1 MNILQHLLKDIL
13 VKFKDEKL
21 LTDLKNINLERKKYN
36 NELNNLLKS
45 DNLIIEKYYK
55 LQSGGAVRQTFDAT
69 TIAQLENL
77 NNILRALG
85 SISPGQI
92 NDKTQKIKDI
102 TQKIIDEINIISSTD
117 VDINKLFDKIPQIL
131 NTTQI
136 NINSTEKGF
145 KIGTELSNL
154 TIPLDISGVQYDA
167 TGKITGDF
175 LNSKKLNEIMTRMKQ
190 SYDSLNTQISSGTSV
205 DDTEFSRVKN
215 EILENMRILNEQKTK
230 LETINTE
237 LTKKITDFDKI
248 HNDIRIDIN
257 DLKFKDIH
265 QTALDVQKYIN
276 NPPTPED
283 KAIMEKVIKF
293 AYKSGNTI
301 ESDRNLFIKNNE
313 VEFAKQYNE
322 NVNKLSTLNYT
333 IGTDTK
339 KLPDKCYRGSDTKAI
354 ANNILTE
361 SVASTTS
368 VMESI
373 KSLLNSNIED
383 FKEPAGLSAPNRFK
397 TDKFEQ
403 IYKHQFGGNIDEI
416 KNLLKNLND
425 TSVGYRTVYKQF
437 VKLTEMYN
445 KYAIYEL
452 MHSVYLLSILSNSLF
467 AKGGYQVYKYIGR
480 GMINFYKRIIE
491 KIFKELQRDK
501 STFIVPDPTNTDA
514 VKASEESQLLLLEI
528 RKKYYLTILVLKK
541 FLNELSQRLTPNDI
555 IDIDECDEKVLQYFT
570 LLNHFKTILEKYNE
584 TQMNKLTIFSRIND
598 IGMNVDRKNRDRN
611 GEMLNLDLKQYNNIS
626 QPNYNQSGNISDPNT
641 YYERLQ
647 YNIDNKLFISDY
659 LRRNIYTGYYIKNIP
674 HADNNNP
681 FELTQNN
688 LLNLELRRFELNI
701 TNNPYDPS
709 DKEHSGINKNNIA
722 TTEIYKFYEKV
733 REIFNDTTL
742 QKLQKIEKIE
752 AYKKDIISVKIGEIF
767 NQEKLKQDN
776 LQTIEN
782 EIIKLETDIE
792 DIKNQIAD
800 YFSTDTLTDD
810 AKQKNIKEIRDNNLS
825 TVTDRLEEKLLD
837 KIRDKNTY
845 NPDDINSK
853 MGDIKKIIYLVKLAL
868 DELCA
873 TNDEISE
880 KLMWIRNETC
890 DAQKTT
896 GCNPP
901 APTNP
906 YNATDTNSPKPCELP
921 EKIPYL
927 NSYKFTEVF
936 DTQNFLNNADMS
948 NYMCLNSR
956 LTSGNG
962 VALIT
967 YGYSGTGKSYTLF
980 GNSSKE
986 GLLQGTL
993 SKLDGIDK
1001 VYFRTFEIYGKGL
1014 PYVDYWYKVD
1024 SSGKQETKMDKI
1036 YNYLYAYKLQKDTT
1050 LQEKIRVVEPETE
1063 PKNKPMSGKT
1073 EWAVELYGNEI
1084 EDYIKQIEN
1093 LRENRDYKYK
1103 KTTSDGKE
1111 DILDYLELDN
1121 REYKDIFSEF
1131 SIFTDK
1137 IEKMRIETQRV
1148 RETPNNKVSSRSI
1161 LIYDFLIKINKD
1173 GNLIPV
1179 NFLIIDLPGREEI
1192 APTFI
1197 KKYVDKIEN
1206 PVMYNLI
1213 KDGFINDNFR
1223 NSFITKELY
1232 KKTKGLTNID
1242 DITSLSVN
1250 EIDIPDIYMKELKAM
1265 LSAFTL
1271 NPLAVPIF
1279 ACEVIEEYIK
1289 NNFAKLKDTII
1300 NKELDRHY
1308 ILNGEKNNVFKGHN
1322 LEIKKKFKLLDEFY
1336 YENFSEKLFS
1346 KDPTV
1351 YTLKDNKEPIEFLIM
1366 SKIFLESGLGWY
1378 TFNNLCEFNPD
1389 GSLKI
1394 YDKEV
1399 KNINKNVDKT
1409 LINDTTNVRKINF
1422 PRTPTQLNTTV
1433 SPRIGPLYNFI
1444 YGIDNDK
1451 HKGRQIKILLFRNF
1465 IKRIIELQE
1474 YAILNELFEMIV
1486 NKKINYYIEK
1496 SINKQKTD
1504 DTLKNL
1510 ITDLINANFKRDA
1523 LREKFYDNTGQIKNL
1538 NAPIKIKEDQLYKTG
1553 DKQYIKD
1560 VEITIDDTVQYL
1572 YDSIKYDFYTTG
1584 FEGIYINENIIGLIK
1599 YLGKNGK
1606 PIKDSSGNILLN
1618 ADSTPKLKYL
1628 INSLSDRDMI
1638 EINKQNKEY
1647 DFDKGMKLTNLVSLS
1662 RMKFEGKDVS
1672 LDFVSTDLSIED
1684 YAKTVLNKINPTG
1697 NPLPSTISSTRPRNP
1712 TPAVSSSSTPEWQKA
1727 LVSGK
1732 KVKASNKK
1740 EGSNIPSAFIYNKN
1754 TKLKLLHINN
1764 QDYIEQLF
1772 IKTSAITDSAQ
1783 ETIVNNYDGVD
1794 PNIIYPIS
1802 KYEDYFYNPYAL
1814 DRFYEVTL
1822 EKYKSSNIFC
1832 YDSPIIKSILEKYL
1846 DLIDD
1851 FKIFYLFGNYEK
1863 PVRELK
1869 CKQQYELLETTNNF
1883 IEAITR

>member
-1 MNILQHLLKDIL
+1 MNILQHILKDIL
-13 VKFKDEKL
+13 VKFKDEKIPN
-21 LTDLKNINLERKKYN
+21 DLKNINLERKNYN

-77 NNILRALG
+77 NNILKALG

-102 TQKIIDEINIISSTD
+102 TQKIIDEINQISSTD
-117 VDINKLFDKIPQIL
+117 IDVNKLFDKIPQIL
-131 NTTQI
+131 NTAQI
-136 NINSTEKGF
+136 NINSTTKGF
-145 KIGTELSNL
+145 KIGSELANL

-167 TGKITGDF
+167 NGKITGDF
-175 LNSKKLNEIMTRMKQ
+175 INSKKLNEMMSRMKQ
-190 SYDSLNTQISSGTSV
+190 SYDSLNTSISSGISV
-205 DDTEFSRVKN
+205 NDTEFSRVKS
-215 EILENMRILNEQKTK
+215 EIEINIRILNEQKTK

-265 QTALDVQKYIN
+265 QTAKDVEQYIN
-276 NPPTPED
+276 NNPTPED

-293 AYKSGNTI
+293 AYKSNTTNI

-322 NVNKLSTLNYT
+322 NINRLSTLYYT
-333 IGTDTK
+333 VGSNTK

-354 ANNILTE
+354 ANNILNESISNTTNLME
-361 SVASTTS
+361 SV
-368 VMESI
+368 

-383 FKEPAGLSAPNRFK
+383 FKEPSGLNVPNRFK
-397 TDKFEQ
+397 TEKFEQ
-403 IYKHQFGGNIDEI
+403 IYKPQFGGDIDEI
-416 KNLLKNLND
+416 KNLLKDLNE

-452 MHSVYLLSILSNSLF
+452 MHSIYLLSILSNSLF

-480 GMINFYKRIIE
+480 GMVNFYKRIIE

-501 STFIVPDPTNTDA
+501 STFIVPDPTNIDA

-528 RKKYYLTILVLKK
+528 RKKYYLTILILKK
-541 FLNELSQRLTPNDI
+541 FLNELSQKLTPNDI
-555 IDIDECDEKVLQYFT
+555 IDIDECDDKVLQYFT

-598 IGMNVDRKNRDRN
+598 IGMNVDRKNKDRN
-611 GEMLNLDLKQYNNIS
+611 GEMLNLDLKQYNNIDQS
-626 QPNYNQSGNISDPNT
+626 NYNQSGNISDPNS
-641 YYERLQ
+641 YDERLQ

-674 HADNNNP
+674 YENNNNP
-681 FELTQNN
+681 FDLTKNN
-688 LLNLELRRFELNI
+688 LLKLELKRFELNI
-701 TNNPYDPS
+701 TNNPYDSS
-709 DKEHSGINKNNIA
+709 DKEHSGTNKNNIA
-722 TTEIYKFYEKV
+722 TIEIYKFYEKV

-752 AYKKDIISVKIGEIF
+752 AYKKDIISVKIGDIF

-776 LQTIEN
+776 LQSIEN

-792 DIKNQIAD
+792 DVKNQIAD

-825 TVTDRLEEKLLD
+825 TKTNRLEQKLMD
-837 KIRDKNTY
+837 KNTEKNTY

-868 DELCA
+868 EELCA
-873 TNDEISE
+873 TNNEISE

-890 DAQKTT
+890 DAQKPS
-896 GCNPP
+896 GCTDPQDTP
-901 APTNP
+901 YVVTN
-906 YNATDTNSPKPCELP
+906 ANSPKICTLP
-921 EKIPYL
+921 SDLPYL

-1036 YNYLYAYKLQKDTT
+1036 YNYLYAYKLQKDIT
-1050 LQEKIRVVEPETE
+1050 LQEKIRVVEPLTE

-1197 KKYVDKIEN
+1197 KKYVDEIEN

-1213 KDGFINDNFR
+1213 KNGFTSDNFA
-1223 NSFITKELY
+1223 NTFITRELY
-1232 KKTKGLTNID
+1232 KKTKGLPNID
-1242 DITSLSVN
+1242 DITSLSGN

-1289 NNFAKLKDTII
+1289 NNFSKLKDTII

-1308 ILNGEKNNVFKGHN
+1308 ILNGEINNVFKGHN

-1346 KDPTV
+1346 KDPSV
-1351 YTLKDNKEPIEFLIM
+1351 YKLKDDKEPIEFLIM
-1366 SKIFLESGLGWY
+1366 SKIFLDSGLGWY
-1378 TFNNLCEFNPD
+1378 TFNNLCEFNSD
-1389 GSLKI
+1389 GSLEI
-1394 YDKEV
+1394 YGKEV
-1399 KNINKNVDKT
+1399 TNINKNVDKT
-1409 LINDTTNVRKINF
+1409 LINDTQNVKKINF
-1422 PRTPTQLNTTV
+1422 PSTPTELKNTV
-1433 SPRIGPLYNFI
+1433 SARIGPLYNFI

-1486 NKKINYYIEK
+1486 DNKINYYIKK
-1496 SINKQKTD
+1496 SIDIRKSNN
-1504 DTLKNL
+1504 TLQDL
-1510 ITDLINANFKRDA
+1510 ITDLIDANFKRDA
-1523 LREKFYDNTGQIKNL
+1523 LREKFYDNNQIKNL

-1553 DKQYIKD
+1553 DKQYTKD
-1560 VEITIDDTVQYL
+1560 VEITINDTTEYL
-1572 YDSIKYDFYTTG
+1572 FNSIKYDFYTTG

-1599 YLGKNGK
+1599 YLGKDGK

-1618 ADSTPKLKYL
+1618 TDGTPKLKYL

-1647 DFDKGMKLTNLVSLS
+1647 DFNKGMRLTNLVSLS

-1684 YAKTVLNKINPTG
+1684 YAKTVLHKINPTG
-1697 NPLPSTISSTRPRNP
+1697 NPLPSISNIPPRNAQ
-1712 TPAVSSSSTPEWQKA
+1712 TTASGNSTVPEWQKNLA
-1727 LVSGK
+1727 SSK

-1740 EGSNIPSAFIYNKN
+1740 EGSNIPSAFIYNRN

-1772 IKTSAITDSAQ
+1772 IKTNTTPDSKQEAI
-1783 ETIVNNYDGVD
+1783 INNYDGMD
-1794 PNIIYPIS
+1794 PKIIYPIS

-1863 PVRELK
+1863 AVRELK